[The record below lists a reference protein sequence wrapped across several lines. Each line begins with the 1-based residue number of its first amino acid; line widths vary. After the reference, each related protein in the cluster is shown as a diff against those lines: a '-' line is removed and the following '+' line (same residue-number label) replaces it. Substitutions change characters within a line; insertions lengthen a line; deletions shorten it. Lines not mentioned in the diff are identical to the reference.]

1 MTRKPLMRETGPRET
16 ERFGIGTLSD
26 KTGCN
31 IETIRYYEKIKLLPM
46 TPRTR
51 GGHRTYM
58 TEHIKRLSFI
68 LRGRQLGFSIGEI
81 RGLLGLVDGGDLS
94 CAEVQTITEQHLGD
108 VRQKIADLRKLER
121 TLATTVSQCSGTEVP
136 ECPVIEALYA

>member
-1 MTRKPLMRETGPRET
+1 MTLKTLMRETGAQEFARIS
-16 ERFGIGTLSD
+16 IGALSD
-26 KTGCN
+26 KTSCN

-46 TPRTR
+46 TARTR
-51 GGHRTYM
+51 GGHRTYLP
-58 TEHIKRLSFI
+58 EHIKRLSFI

-81 RGLLGLVDGGDLS
+81 RALLGLVDGGGLN
-94 CAEVQTITEQHLGD
+94 CAEVQSITEQHLGD
-108 VRQKIADLRKLER
+108 VRQKITDLRKLER

>member
-1 MTRKPLMRETGPRET
+1 MTREIGTRESGSGET
-16 ERFGIGTLSD
+16 ERIGIGALSD

-46 TPRTR
+46 TARTR
-51 GGHRTYM
+51 GGHRTYLP
-58 TEHIKRLSFI
+58 EHVKRLSFI

-81 RGLLGLVDGGDLS
+81 RALLRLVDGGDLS
-94 CAEVQTITEQHLGD
+94 CAEVQSITEQHLGE
-108 VRQKIADLRKLER
+108 VRQKITDLRKLER